1 VKKDNLSDEGLL
13 EILEHYRKE
22 VNAGLPKYMT
32 VSRFEV
38 HPEEFVKT
46 PKRSIKRY
54 LYN

>member
-1 VKKDNLSDEGLL
+1 
-13 EILEHYRKE
+13 
-22 VNAGLPKYMT
+22 VNASIPSYMNII
-32 VSRFEV
+32 RFEI